1 MECRVECPM
10 LTVDGAVYALRRIS
24 SLCHVMTELQC
35 SNDAVAAESVGDM
48 MGLIRDCLDEQ
59 IKVLDGIQWSPR
71 KRARA

>member
-1 MECRVECPM
+1 MEYQVECPM
-10 LTVDGAVYALRRIS
+10 LTVDGAVYALRCIS

-59 IKVLDGIQWSPR
+59 IKVLDGIQWSPKGR
-71 KRARA
+71 RS